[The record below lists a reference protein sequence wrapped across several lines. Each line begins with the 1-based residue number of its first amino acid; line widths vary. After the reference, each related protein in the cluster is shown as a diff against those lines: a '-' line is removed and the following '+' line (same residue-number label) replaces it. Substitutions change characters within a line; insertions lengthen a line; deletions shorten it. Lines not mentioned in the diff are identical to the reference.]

1 MIKKANKPTSEIAKE
16 ILENDNREKEAIAIL
31 LDKHIG
37 KDNRLLVQKTMM
49 GNTEAYIG
57 SVTLEWL
64 DSRVR
69 FASQLPLFRQ
79 KFDIETDNIIRDSE
93 TIDEIQ
99 QRPLDWSRQAP
110 LTLYLATRKS
120 HKFPAVLVVIS
131 PSWVDNPKAEE
142 WNKNGEANKSAT
154 DFFSLDSQG
163 KVGLLDLRL
172 EVAVFALDGQHRL
185 MGIQGLMELIKT
197 GRLPRYNKQ
206 KKSVGAAITIDDLT
220 ITHQIELPEI
230 QKLAY
235 EQIGIEFIPAVVKGE
250 TRAQAR
256 RRVRSVFAHVNL
268 TAVKLS
274 KGQLALLNED
284 DGFAIVA
291 RKIAIYHPILKEKDG
306 RNPRIN
312 WDSATVAANSTV
324 LTTLQALQEMS
335 ERYLKPRYPYWKP
348 SDRGLIPMRP
358 AEEELEEGV
367 EEFMVLWNYLSNL
380 PSYSRLE
387 NGSETSELRRFSFER
402 KPGEGHVL
410 FRPIGQIAFAEAL
423 GILIY
428 KKEFSLKEVFHKLNK
443 YDVDGGLSG
452 IEFPDSIWYGVLYDF
467 NRKRMSVAGRDL
479 AMRLFIYILGGVS
492 DKMERAEVRR
502 QLAQARRVG
511 EDQAVDFQGKFVELK
526 KVGLPE
532 ILY

>member
-1 MIKKANKPTSEIAKE
+1 MKKASKLTAEIAKE
-16 ILENDNREKEAIAIL
+16 VLENDNREREAIAIL

-37 KDNRLLVQKTMM
+37 RDDRLLVQKTQM

-79 KFDIETDNIIRDSE
+79 KFDVETDNVIRDAE

-110 LTLYLATRKS
+110 LTLYLATRKA

-131 PSWVDNPKAEE
+131 PSWVDNPKAGE

-154 DFFSLDSQG
+154 EFLPLDSAG

-197 GRLPRYNKQ
+197 GKLFRYNKQ
-206 KKSVGAAITIDDLT
+206 KKTVGAAITIDDLT
-220 ITHQIELPEI
+220 EAHSVELPDL

-291 RKIAIYHPILKEKDG
+291 RKTAIFHPLLKEKTG
-306 RNPRIN
+306 RNPRLN
-312 WDSATVAANSTV
+312 WDSATVATKSTV
-324 LTTLQALQEMS
+324 LTTLQALQEMT
-335 ERYLKPRYPYWKP
+335 ERYLRPRYPHWKA
-348 SDRGLIPMRP
+348 SDKGLIPMRP
-358 AEEELEEGV
+358 EEEELEEGLK
-367 EEFMVLWNYLSNL
+367 EFMLLWDYLANL
-380 PSYSRLE
+380 PSYEKLE
-387 NGSETSELRRFSFER
+387 NGGETPDLRRFSFER

-410 FRPIGQIAFAEAL
+410 FRPIGQIALAEAL

-428 KKEFSLKEVFHKLNK
+428 KKGFSLEEVFEKLNR
-443 YDVDGGLSG
+443 YDTDGGLSG
-452 IEFPDSIWYGVLYDF
+452 MEFTDSIWYGVLYDF

-479 AMRLFIYILGGVS
+479 AMRLFIYILGGIS
-492 DKMERAEVRR
+492 DKIDRAEIRR
-502 QLAQARRVG
+502 ELAEARRVG
-511 EDQAVDFQGKFVELK
+511 NNQAVDFEGKFVELR

-532 ILY
+532 ILT

>member
-1 MIKKANKPTSEIAKE
+1 MKKASKPTSEIAKE
-16 ILENDNREKEAIAIL
+16 ILENDNREREAIAIL
-31 LDKHIG
+31 LDKYIG
-37 KDNRLLVQKTMM
+37 KDDRLLVQKTIM

-64 DSRVR
+64 DSHVR

-79 KFDIETDNIIRDSE
+79 KFDIETDNIIRDAE

-120 HKFPAVLVVIS
+120 HKFPAVLAVVS

-142 WNKNGEANKSAT
+142 WNENGKANKSAT
-154 DFFSLDSQG
+154 DFLPLDSEG

-197 GRLPRYNKQ
+197 GKLSRYNKH
-206 KKSVGAAITIDDLT
+206 KKTIGKAITIDDLT
-220 ITHQIELPEI
+220 KINHIELPEI

-250 TRAQAR
+250 TRAEAR
-256 RRVRSVFAHVNL
+256 RRVRSIFAHVNL

-284 DGFAIVA
+284 NGFAIVA
-291 RKIAIYHPILKEKDG
+291 RKIALYHPILKEEDG

-312 WDSATVAANSTV
+312 WDSATVAAKSTV

-335 ERYLKPRYPYWKP
+335 ERYLEPRYPYWKP

-358 AEEELEEGV
+358 EEEELEEGV
-367 EEFMVLWNYLSNL
+367 KEFMAFWDYLANL

-387 NGSETSELRRFSFER
+387 NGTETPELRRFSFEI

-410 FRPIGQIAFAEAL
+410 FRPVGQIAFAEAL

-428 KKEFSLKEVFHKLNK
+428 KKGFSLKEVFQKLNK

-467 NRKRMSVAGRDL
+467 NRKRMSVASRDL
-479 AMRLFIYILGGVS
+479 AMRLFIYVLGGVS
-492 DKMERAEVRR
+492 EKMERGEICRELAE
-502 QLAQARRVG
+502 ARRVG
-511 EDQAVDFQGKFVELK
+511 EDRAVDFQGKFVELR

-532 ILY
+532 ILS